1 MAVQHHTQAMTM
13 KTVLITGAAKR
24 IGANIA
30 RDLHSNGMNV
40 IIHYYSS
47 EIEAKILT
55 DELNSI
61 RHNSAYSVKA
71 DLRNI
76 DSFNG
81 LLESVLNFTDTLD
94 VLINNASMFY
104 STSVGKTTADQWM
117 DLVGTNLKAPY
128 FLAQTFQAFLKS
140 ARGCII
146 NITDIYGDFP
156 LKNHAVYSA
165 SKAGLIMLTKSLA
178 QELAPEIRVNAV
190 SPGAILWP
198 ENFEENYQSEVI
210 AKTLLG
216 RTGSVEDITSAIR
229 FLIDSDFI
237 TAQILNVDGGRLN

>member
-1 MAVQHHTQAMTM
+1 MTM

-30 RDLHSNGMNV
+30 KGLHANGMNV
-40 IIHYYSS
+40 IIHYHSS
-47 EIEAKILT
+47 EKEARCLT

-61 RHNSAYSVKA
+61 RLNSAYLVRA
-71 DLRNI
+71 DLRKI
-76 DSFNG
+76 ESING
-81 LLESVLNFTDTLD
+81 LLESVLNFTDSLD
-94 VLINNASMFY
+94 VLINNASVFY
-104 STSVGKTTADQWM
+104 PTTVGKTTADQWM

-128 FLAQTFQAFLKS
+128 FLAQTFQAMLKT

-146 NITDIYGDFP
+146 NVTDVYGDFP

-178 QELAPEIRVNAV
+178 QELAPEVRVNAV

-198 ENFEENYQSEVI
+198 DSIEENHQSEVM

-216 RTGSVEDITSAIR
+216 RAGSVEDITRAIR
-229 FLIDSDFI
+229 FLIESDFI
-237 TAQILNVDGGRLN
+237 TAQIVNVDGGRLN

>member
-1 MAVQHHTQAMTM
+1 MTM

-30 RDLHSNGMNV
+30 RGLHANGMNV
-40 IIHYYSS
+40 IIHYHSS
-47 EIEAKILT
+47 EIEARDLT

-61 RHNSAYSVKA
+61 RLNSAYLVRA
-71 DLRNI
+71 DLRKI
-76 DSFNG
+76 ESYNG
-81 LLESVLNFTDTLD
+81 LLESVLNFTNSLD
-94 VLINNASMFY
+94 VLINNASVFY
-104 STSVGKTTADQWM
+104 PTTVGETTADQWM

-128 FLAQTFQAFLKS
+128 FLAQTFQTMLNTS
-140 ARGCII
+140 RGCIV
-146 NITDIYGDFP
+146 NITDVYGDFP

-198 ENFEENYQSEVI
+198 DSIEENYQSEVI

-216 RTGSVEDITSAIR
+216 RTGSVDDITSAIR

-237 TAQILNVDGGRLN
+237 TAQIVNVDGGRLN

>member
-1 MAVQHHTQAMTM
+1 MTM

-30 RDLHSNGMNV
+30 RGLHANGMNV
-40 IIHYYSS
+40 IIHYHSS
-47 EIEAKILT
+47 EKEARCLT

-61 RHNSAYSVKA
+61 RLNSACLVRA
-71 DLRNI
+71 DLRKI
-76 DSFNG
+76 ESING
-81 LLESVLNFTDTLD
+81 LLQSVLNFTESLD

-104 STSVGKTTADQWM
+104 PTTVGETTADQWM

-128 FLAQTFQAFLKS
+128 FLAQTFQAMLKT

-146 NITDIYGDFP
+146 NITDVYGDFP

-178 QELAPEIRVNAV
+178 QELAPDIRVNAV

-198 ENFEENYQSEVI
+198 DSIEKNHQSEVI

-216 RTGSVEDITSAIR
+216 RTGSGEDITRAIR
-229 FLIDSDFI
+229 FLIESDFI
-237 TAQILNVDGGRLN
+237 TAQIVNVDGGRLN